1 MSVLAVRPMLFKE
14 EAGATFENK
23 ALVGLQ
29 YLSYNYFMAKV
40 SFTLVPLGLEE
51 LRGKT
56 LTASDRFQYSS
67 VRRKPVS
74 VSRKRKKSLTL
85 KSVMPM
91 ASQMW
96 AGLTS
101 LEKDAWTSAGLASS
115 QIGFQLFLRDIAIRL
130 QNDLDLPGT
139 PSDIVQYKVGHIE
152 IAGGATAVRIEQ
164 IHPLNY
170 FIYRKISGTRDQ
182 YNPVAV
188 TESFDLPL
196 EISISWHTDLTSAGA
211 SPFAKFYALV
221 LSHYQG
227 RDIITPLE
235 INFGLQDEWQRTTAT
250 LSSVL
255 GAIKGYSVYI
265 EANDVTGIIEFD
277 NVRIYHSGQN
287 WARDPRCD
295 SVNSEF
301 TKAYQQIPRHWAPE
315 IMPSGAYFDSRYY
328 LLV

>member
-1 MSVLAVRPMLFKE
+1 MLFKV
-14 EAGATFENK
+14 EAERPLKKK
-23 ALVGLQ
+23 ALGRLQ
-29 YLSYNYFMAKV
+29 YLSYNLFMAKV

-56 LTASDRFQYSS
+56 LTASDRFLYSS

-74 VSRKRKKSLTL
+74 IPRKRKKALTL
-85 KSVMPM
+85 KSVMPT
-91 ASQMW
+91 ASQFW

-101 LEKDAWTSAGLASS
+101 PQKDAWNSAGLASS
-115 QIGFQLFLRDIAIRL
+115 QIGFQLFLRDVAIRL
-130 QNDLDLPGT
+130 QNDLEIPST

-164 IHPLNY
+164 IHPLTY
-170 FIYRKISGTRDQ
+170 FVYRKISGTRDQ
-182 YNPVAV
+182 YNPIKI
-188 TESFDLPL
+188 TESFALPL
-196 EISISWHTDLTSAGA
+196 EISISWKTDLTSAGA

-227 RDIITPLE
+227 RDIYTPLE
-235 INFGLQDEWQRTTAT
+235 INFGLNDAWQRTTAT

-255 GAIKGYSVYI
+255 GLVKGYSVYI
-265 EANDVTGIIEFD
+265 EANDVSGIIEFD

-295 SVNSEF
+295 SVNSAF
-301 TKAYQQIPRHWAPE
+301 TKAFAQIPRHWAPE